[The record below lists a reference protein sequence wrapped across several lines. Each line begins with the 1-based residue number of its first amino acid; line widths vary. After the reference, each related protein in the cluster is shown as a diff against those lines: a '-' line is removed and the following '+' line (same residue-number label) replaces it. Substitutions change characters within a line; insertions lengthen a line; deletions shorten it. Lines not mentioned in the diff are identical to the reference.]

1 MREKLIILGIGEE
14 AEVAFYYFTHDS
26 DYEVIGFCVDKRYKE
41 SDSFCSLP
49 VYDFENIEKIHSPAD
64 TNMFISI
71 GLSKMNRNR
80 RMKYDE
86 TKAKGYRLVS
96 YISSKAT
103 VLNDGAIGDNCF
115 ILEDNTIQPF
125 VKIGNNVTI
134 WSGNHIGHHSIVED
148 DCFIS
153 SHVVISGNVIVKR
166 GCFLG
171 VNSTLRDN
179 ITVGEYCLLGAG
191 TVLLKNAPP
200 KSIFGVHSTPPSKL
214 TTDDINLI

>member
-1 MREKLIILGIGEE
+1 MREKLIIFGTKEE

-26 DYEVIGFCVDKRYKE
+26 DYDVIGFCVDKSYKE

-49 VYDFENIEKIHSPAD
+49 VYDFETIEHTHSPAD
-64 TNMFISI
+64 TSMFISI
-71 GLSKMNRNR
+71 GFSKLNRNR
-80 RMKYDE
+80 RAKYDE
-86 TKAKGYRLVS
+86 AKAKGYRLAS

-115 ILEDNTIQPF
+115 ILEDNTVQPF
-125 VKIGNNVTI
+125 SRIGNNVTV
-134 WSGNHIGHHSIVED
+134 WSGNHIGHHSVLED

-153 SHVVISGNVIVKR
+153 SHVVISGNVIVGR
-166 GCFLG
+166 GCFIG
-171 VNSTLRDN
+171 VNSTLRDH

-191 TVLLKNAPP
+191 TILLKNAPP
-200 KSIFGVHSTPPSKL
+200 KSIYGVHGTPPSKL